1 MFCLLAF
8 LFLTPFSL
16 HAAGEKVQTIVIDPG
31 HGGKDAGAV
40 GKHCYEK
47 NIALAVSLA
56 LGRLINENFPD
67 VKVIYT
73 REDDRFVEL
82 RQRSRIANQNH
93 ADLFISIHCNSSKSK
108 DANGVETWIM
118 GNHKND
124 DNLKVAQLENSAIL
138 QEKDHEEHYDN
149 FDPNSPDAYIIFSLY
164 QNVFMDQSLG
174 FASKIQDQ
182 YGQRVPSVD
191 RGIKQAGFIV
201 LWSCAL
207 PSVLTEIGFISNAA
221 EEKFLNSEDGQQKIA
236 LSLFNAFKE
245 YKYQM
250 EGFNNQAEFAKT
262 SASGGKSKKDKDK
275 DVAAKTEAK
284 PADTVVR
291 ETVASTATQAIK
303 SKTDTLLM
311 ASKTDV
317 KTDAKVEPKAE
328 VKPEPKTAPKAE
340 QKTDVRPEAKQVAAK
355 PETKPEPKPTNV
367 LSAAVALNDTAV
379 KLPTSNATA
388 VVPVAATKEPTV
400 VESSAPD
407 TLHIAAPPQTKPTEV
422 PVIATQPTAT
432 TQVADTTKAEPQPV
446 APTQQTA
453 TAQPQQ
459 APQQPQQDTTPSLVF
474 KIQFAC
480 SSTNKDL
487 DAPEFKNLNLPV
499 LSKYEENGLFKYCCG
514 EAATPAEAL
523 KILRRVQEA
532 GFRDAFMVVFSDGQK
547 ISTKEAY
554 RILQERNK

>member
-56 LGRLINENFPD
+56 LGKLINENFPD

-245 YKYQM
+245 YKYQV

-262 SASGGKSKKDKDK
+262 STSGGKSKKDKDK

-284 PADTVVR
+284 PADT
-291 ETVASTATQAIK
+291 
-303 SKTDTLLM
+303 LLM
-311 ASKTDV
+311 ANKTDV
-317 KTDAKVEPKAE
+317 KTETKAAPKTD
-328 VKPEPKTAPKAE
+328 VKPET
-340 QKTDVRPEAKQVAAK
+340 KQVAAK
-355 PETKPEPKPTNV
+355 PEIKPEPKPTNV
-367 LSAAVALNDTAV
+367 LSAAVALNDTAI

-388 VVPVAATKEPTV
+388 VVPVAATKEPAV

-407 TLHIAAPPQTKPTEV
+407 TLQIAAPPQTKPTEV
-422 PVIATQPTAT
+422 PVIATQPTAP
-432 TQVADTTKAEPQPV
+432 TQVADTTKAEAKPE
-446 APTQQTA
+446 TLSQTA

-514 EAATPAEAL
+514 EAATPVEAL